1 MSPQSGP
8 PCLLKPVCVP
18 FGNRRCPE
26 KTCGGAAGGRAVGIG
41 TIFSRMPRERRPWWA
56 CRGCDSRTAGRERT
70 RTEGPSV
77 CIYLWYVSLHFL
89 QRKGSFSVP
98 FTGPRINCTFLKPL
112 GSRSPTV
119 PFPGESGVC
128 VRAALPG
135 KAPGLPPLTAHA
147 ACSPALQRQP
157 PLQARAFCTP
167 ARPGLQG
174 ARLGMLLGVARTTRH
189 PGHLPT
195 ASGFSSPFSC
205 APLSPCRATDDNVGV
220 ASKCP
225 TLQPDQTS

>member
-1 MSPQSGP
+1 MRLQLATHSASEHSGVRATRASPLWCSVRPHCPGRVGPESGGTQMSPQSGP

-128 VRAALPG
+128 V
-135 KAPGLPPLTAHA
+135 
-147 ACSPALQRQP
+147 
-157 PLQARAFCTP
+157 
-167 ARPGLQG
+167 
-174 ARLGMLLGVARTTRH
+174 
-189 PGHLPT
+189 
-195 ASGFSSPFSC
+195 
-205 APLSPCRATDDNVGV
+205 
-220 ASKCP
+220 
-225 TLQPDQTS
+225 